1 MSSGGPSYLAI
12 NAMEVSATQNGD
24 VYFAGVHNIPAL
36 VMQSTYDEGFLL
48 KIDASM
54 NIVFVHTYLF
64 NGYTTQFVSLV
75 TDNINF
81 QVFVG
86 M

>member
-1 MSSGGPSYLAI
+1 MSSGGPSYLVI
-12 NAMEVSATQNGD
+12 YAMEVSTTQNGD
-24 VYFAGVHNIPAL
+24 VYFAGINTIPAL

-54 NIVFVHTYLF
+54 SIVFVHSYLF